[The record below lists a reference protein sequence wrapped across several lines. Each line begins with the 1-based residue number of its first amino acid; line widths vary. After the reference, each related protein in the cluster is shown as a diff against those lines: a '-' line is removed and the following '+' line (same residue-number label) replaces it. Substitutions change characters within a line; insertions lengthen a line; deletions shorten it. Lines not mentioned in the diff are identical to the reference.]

1 MLAQEFGLWK
11 LLLGEMRQF
20 PMWAAGPDL
29 VPHNSGQKTQ
39 ETSNPQRLGS
49 GNSQHRQKKG
59 LDKWV
64 LVMWA
69 AGLEPFCGLFS
80 EQLSHFINIL
90 KTPEIILFLATKRRH
105 KILTSGASHGRDEVY
120 LESWVSFRNKTPV
133 DIQNPN
139 PYTVQGPQS
148 TQCTHKPTFQD
159 SPVVSIKPD
168 VNTASL
174 WITIAE
180 CGKLEI
186 TLCGVLLNLSTGCSW
201 PRKRHCIF
209 FKKQMTLK
217 RTTIV
222 NFPELENR
230 RREFQNLYFPGFR
243 GKKNY

>member
-1 MLAQEFGLWK
+1 MATFFESKDALQRCWSFKDIGEKCKIIISQILQGVARGLGKWMLAQEFGLWK

-133 DIQNPN
+133 DI
-139 PYTVQGPQS
+139 
-148 TQCTHKPTFQD
+148 
-159 SPVVSIKPD
+159 
-168 VNTASL
+168 
-174 WITIAE
+174 
-180 CGKLEI
+180 
-186 TLCGVLLNLSTGCSW
+186 
-201 PRKRHCIF
+201 
-209 FKKQMTLK
+209 
-217 RTTIV
+217 
-222 NFPELENR
+222 
-230 RREFQNLYFPGFR
+230 
-243 GKKNY
+243 